1 MHRLMVTICLSAISV
16 LYYGNVLAETE
27 EGPGILR
34 GTFVYVSDI
43 DKNELTRKCKQE
55 AKAESFSGV
64 ATDVVVGLAGK
75 VMESIID
82 AAAAKTQPEATT
94 LETVIPLE
102 AFYGDKGIAINNG
115 CLVIH
120 NGKVGTAEGAS
131 LLGVFRAIQSSDAT
145 AFRFTVIEWKF
156 DRFLK
161 PSTSHW
167 FQDSDNK
174 DFVLKIE
181 FLSPGAEG
189 LGKRAVFV
197 EHTFLDVNKDAM
209 AVAFQS
215 NQQLPWFAAPTPPS
229 DKGAKRSVPLNIR
242 VTIVETTRPK
252 MFATW
257 IQEIAK
263 NKKTDIVKLV
273 QDGVKKSIDE
283 NYAAS
288 QDAQSATAAGS
299 SYSEYKAAWD
309 AYAQEVSKEPAAL
322 KPSPTRDEQA
332 AYDAAKASWT
342 AQVTVKY
349 RVLEAK
355 KVTAKSAFS
364 LASLPW
370 PGDLPAIPLE

>member
-1 MHRLMVTICLSAISV
+1 M
-16 LYYGNVLAETE
+16 
-27 EGPGILR
+27 
-34 GTFVYVSDI
+34 
-43 DKNELTRKCKQE
+43 
-55 AKAESFSGV
+55 
-64 ATDVVVGLAGK
+64 
-75 VMESIID
+75 
-82 AAAAKTQPEATT
+82 
-94 LETVIPLE
+94 
-102 AFYGDKGIAINNG
+102 
-115 CLVIH
+115 
-120 NGKVGTAEGAS
+120 
-131 LLGVFRAIQSSDAT
+131 
-145 AFRFTVIEWKF
+145 
-156 DRFLK
+156 K

-181 FLSPGAEG
+181 FLSPGSEG

-197 EHTFLDVNKDAM
+197 EHSFIDVNKDAM
-209 AVAFQS
+209 AGAFQS
-215 NQQLPWFAAPTPPS
+215 KQQLPWFAAPTPPS

-263 NKKTDIVKLV
+263 NKKADIVKLV

-288 QDAQSATAAGS
+288 QDAQSATAAGN

-309 AYAQEVSKEPAAL
+309 AYAQEVSKKPADL
-322 KPSPTRDEQA
+322 KPSPTPPEQA
-332 AYDAAKASWT
+332 AYDAAIASWA

-355 KVTAKSAFS
+355 KVTAKSAFL

-370 PGDLPAIPLE
+370 PGDLPAIPVK